1 MESMTNGVVVQD
13 GEVGFEHFFRR
24 EYETLLRAMYLLS
37 GDRFEAEEL
46 AQGAFVKAWE
56 RWDRIGSMENPSGFL
71 YRTAVNAR
79 RSALRRVGSTA
90 RRAVSLQHADPI
102 SESDDRD
109 RIRRAL
115 ARLPANQR
123 EAIVLVEWL
132 GFSDIEAGETLGI
145 SPGAV
150 RVRISRARASLRL
163 LIERAPA

>member
-1 MESMTNGVVVQD
+1 MESMTDGVAVEAE
-13 GEVGFEHFFRR
+13 GIGFEDFFRG

-46 AQGAFVKAWE
+46 AQSAFVKAWE
-56 RWDRIGSMENPSGFL
+56 RWDRIKGMENPSGYL

-79 RSALRRVGSTA
+79 RSARRRVGLAA
-90 RRAVSLQHADPI
+90 RRAVSLQHSDPI
-102 SESDDRD
+102 SESDERD

-115 ARLPANQR
+115 ARLPAKQR
-123 EAIVLVEWL
+123 EAIVLVDWL
-132 GFSDIEAGETLGI
+132 GFSDIEAGEALGI
-145 SPGAV
+145 SSGAV